1 MVVNSDFIVVT
12 NNPMV
17 YERLREAHQVE
28 HQEKSDVE
36 LLRGVRDLIHRGH
49 TLLTHPMAGSIK
61 PNETPYK
68 SIMLS
73 KEKRGLDLQ
82 SVKIIEESIQ
92 VCEKFIHTRRSYE
105 QEIMTDFQSVD
116 CSLIEHAIARALA

>member
-1 MVVNSDFIVVT
+1 MVVKSDFIVVT
-12 NNPMV
+12 NNPKV
-17 YERLREAHQVE
+17 HDLFKEE
-28 HQEKSDVE
+28 HEVDYQEKSDVE
-36 LLRGVRDLIHRGH
+36 VLCFARDLIHAGH

-73 KEKRGLDLQ
+73 KDKRSLDLQ

-92 VCEKFIHTRRSYE
+92 VCKKFVLTRRRYE
-105 QEIMTDFQSVD
+105 KEILIDFQYVD
-116 CSLIEHAIARALA
+116 CSLIENAIARALA